1 MDVGTVTDASTL
13 TEPEILGPCEPGTA
27 VNLEGIVWHETDTGT
42 TNINKHY
49 RLKPIIEEI
58 FVNLI
63 LSKLKSKNSRK
74 SWFVIFLLHFF
85 SDKG

>member
-42 TNINKHY
+42 TNITDKNP
-49 RLKPIIEEI
+49 LIEEI

-74 SWFVIFLLHFF
+74 SLVCHISNPFFLR
-85 SDKG
+85 